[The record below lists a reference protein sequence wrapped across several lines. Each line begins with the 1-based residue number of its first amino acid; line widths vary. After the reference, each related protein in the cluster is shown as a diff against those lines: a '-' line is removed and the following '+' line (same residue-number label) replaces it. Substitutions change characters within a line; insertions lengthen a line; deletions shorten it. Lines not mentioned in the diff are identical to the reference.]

1 MSEAVLN
8 ANLATKSDIER
19 VEKAIKTVKADM
31 TKWLL
36 GAMPAQTTIILAF
49 VAMLLGALA

>member
-8 ANLATKSDIER
+8 ANLATKSDIAR

-31 TKWLL
+31 TKWVL

-49 VAMLLGALA
+49 VAMLLGAPA